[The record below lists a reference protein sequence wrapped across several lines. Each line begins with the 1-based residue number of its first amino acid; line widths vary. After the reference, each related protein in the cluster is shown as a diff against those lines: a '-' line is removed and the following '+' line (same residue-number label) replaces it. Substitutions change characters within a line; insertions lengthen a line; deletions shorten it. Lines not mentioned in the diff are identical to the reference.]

1 MTSIRTT
8 CPRCGEVEMEAPLI
22 LLMIEPRTG
31 EGTYSFAC
39 PGCEEVVQKPADR
52 KIVELLRT
60 AGVETAVTAGPARRS
75 AQARHA
81 PPPLTLDD
89 LIDFHFLL
97 SREDWFSL
105 LMASAR

>member
-1 MTSIRTT
+1 
-8 CPRCGEVEMEAPLI
+8 MEAPLV
-22 LLMIEPRTG
+22 LLMVQPGTG

-60 AGVETAVTAGPARRS
+60 AGVETAVAGGTVGRPSRS
-75 AQARHA
+75 REE

-97 SREDWFSL
+97 SRDDWFGL
-105 LMASAR
+105 LMASAG